1 MLYNKKRGYYI
12 EFSIK
17 NERIT
22 KEEYVDFLKKSDLGF
37 QYPKEDFENRINTLV
52 NSVSISLIARY

>member
-1 MLYNKKRGYYI
+1 M

-22 KEEYVDFLKKSDLGF
+22 KEEYIDFLKKSDLGF

>member
-1 MLYNKKRGYYI
+1 MKELKM
-12 EFSIK
+12 
-17 NERIT
+17 
-22 KEEYVDFLKKSDLGF
+22 EEYIDFLKKSDLGF